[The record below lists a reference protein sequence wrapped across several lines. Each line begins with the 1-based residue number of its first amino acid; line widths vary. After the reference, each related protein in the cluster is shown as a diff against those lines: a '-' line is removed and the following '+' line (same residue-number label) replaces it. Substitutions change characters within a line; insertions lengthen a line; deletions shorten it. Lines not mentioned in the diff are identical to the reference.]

1 MRKIFII
8 SNIIVLPNPIAVGLS
23 FAVFPNVK
31 NNKISKISSVVIT
44 VFIISIGSLLWHII
58 QIYFTD

>member
-8 SNIIVLPNPIAVGLS
+8 SNIIMLPNLIAVGLS
-23 FAVFPNVK
+23 FAVFPNVN

-44 VFIISIGSLLWHII
+44 VL
-58 QIYFTD
+58 

>member
-8 SNIIVLPNPIAVGLS
+8 SNIIMLPNPIAVGSS

>member
-8 SNIIVLPNPIAVGLS
+8 SNIIMLPNPIAVGLS

-31 NNKISKISSVVIT
+31 NNKIS
-44 VFIISIGSLLWHII
+44 IGSTKNNAL
-58 QIYFTD
+58 

>member
-8 SNIIVLPNPIAVGLS
+8 SNIIMLPNPIAVGLS

-31 NNKISKISSVVIT
+31 NNKIS
-44 VFIISIGSLLWHII
+44 IGSTENNAL
-58 QIYFTD
+58 

>member
-8 SNIIVLPNPIAVGLS
+8 SNIIMLPNLIAVGLS

-44 VFIISIGSLLWHII
+44 VL
-58 QIYFTD
+58 